1 MLQYEDGTIAAA
13 GVCRRELDIDVQ
25 VATLPTS
32 IHYKIS
38 HEAGGLAVECATQDV
53 GRDAILGDDAGWQ
66 SITMQSRS
74 EMRWWFDDSRT
85 IWITSPSL

>member
-1 MLQYEDGTIAAA
+1 MAAA
-13 GVCRRELDIDVQ
+13 GICRRGPEIDVQ
-25 VATLPTS
+25 VAILPTS
-32 IHYKIS
+32 IHYNIS

-53 GRDAILGDDAGWQ
+53 DRDDIFGDDAGWQ
-66 SITMQSRS
+66 TITMHSRS